1 MDTER
6 IDHKMKKKAF
16 LPLLEQI
23 IMIGF
28 FAAVATICL
37 QGIALANRI
46 SNEQAI
52 TDRAVLAAQ
61 NIAETLKSTQ
71 GDTVSAADVLSGS
84 AENGSLIVFYDVF
97 GNPVSNED
105 SRGFK
110 GIAEITEGSNPLLGS
125 ASVQIIYKDEVI
137 YSLTVGWQKDLYN
150 ENH

>member
-1 MDTER
+1 
-6 IDHKMKKKAF
+6 MKKKAF

-71 GDTVSAADVLSGS
+71 GDTVSAAGFLSGS
-84 AENGSLIVFYDVF
+84 AENDSLIVFYDVL

-105 SRGFK
+105 SQGFK

>member
-1 MDTER
+1 
-6 IDHKMKKKAF
+6 MKKKAF

-71 GDTVSAADVLSGS
+71 GDTVSAAVVLSGS
-84 AENGSLIVFYDVF
+84 AENGSLIVFYDVL

-105 SRGFK
+105 SQGFK